1 MKVPFTL
8 DGEFGVLR
16 HLEHLLK
23 TKGFCVVCVAEAAG
37 QVSKKI
43 HSCFW
48 PLATSV
54 FHIYSG
60 NEDENGKQLLSLFF
74 CPFLPFFLQ
83 DLLQKS
89 GATDASGNVIFSDIG
104 VHMQQ
109 KVCI

>member
-37 QVSKKI
+37 QVRKKI

-54 FHIYSG
+54 FQIYSC
-60 NEDENGKQLLSLFF
+60 NEDENGNQLLSLFS
-74 CPFLPFFLQ
+74 PFLPFSLQ
-83 DLLQKS
+83 DLLLKS